1 MADTDEARRS
11 RAERAVRR
19 AQRRRDRAQ
28 TPFLHLPQEQPHT
41 VLPPLEILDPEQVEQ
56 IHQASM
62 TILEEIGLD
71 FLDDEALDILA
82 RAGAKVDRDARH
94 AWMDRELVLEAVSQA
109 PSSFTWHARN
119 PARSLVLGDRA
130 LVFAPNGGTVF
141 VQDLDR
147 GRRPGTLAD
156 YEALVKL
163 TQMCNLLHTAG
174 EQLVVPHDVPV
185 PLRHLERL
193 RLAVTL
199 SDKVLMEAAHGR
211 VIPQD
216 ALAVARLVF
225 GGELPPDG
233 PVIGGV
239 INVNS
244 PLRYDGRMLGGLISY
259 ARAGQVTIITPFIL
273 AGVMGPV
280 TLAGALAQQNAEAL
294 AGIALAQLV
303 RPGAPVIYGGF
314 TTNADLRS
322 GAPAFGT
329 PEGAWAILAGGQMAR
344 RYGLPYRGSG
354 TLNTSKL
361 PDAQA
366 AAETL
371 WALWPTVLAHTHFV
385 LHAVGWLE
393 AGLTVSFEKFLLDAE
408 NLAMFHRFLQGFP
421 VDEEGLAL
429 ASIRAVGPGGHHL
442 DTAHTRARYTTAFYQ
457 PFLSDRQPFESWQ
470 EAGALDAPARAN
482 RLWKALLAQYEPP
495 ALDPGLAE
503 ALEAFIAR
511 RKEELAGADLYR

>member
-1 MADTDEARRS
+1 MSEADAVKRE
-11 RAERAVRR
+11 RAERAARRARQRRRR
-19 AQRRRDRAQ
+19 AQS
-28 TPFLHLPQEQPHT
+28 PFLHLPREQPRSI
-41 VLPPLEILDPEQVEQ
+41 LPPLEILEPGQVEQ

-62 TILEEIGLD
+62 TILEEVGLD
-71 FLDDEALDILA
+71 FFDEEALDILA
-82 RAGAKVDRDARH
+82 RAGAKVDRGARH
-94 AWMDRELVLEAVSQA
+94 AWLDRGLVMEAVGQA

-119 PARSLVLGDRA
+119 PERSLVLGGNA
-130 LVFAPNGGTVF
+130 LAFAPNGGTVF

-163 TQMCNLLHTAG
+163 TQMCGLLHTAG

-193 RLAVTL
+193 RLSVTL
-199 SDKVLMEAAHGR
+199 SDKILMEAAHGR

-225 GGELPPDG
+225 GKELPRDG

-239 INVNS
+239 VNVNS
-244 PLRYDGRMLGGLISY
+244 PLRYDARMLGGLISY

-294 AGIALAQLV
+294 AGIALTQLV

-314 TTNADLRS
+314 TTNADLKS

-329 PEGAWAILAGGQMAR
+329 PEGAWAAIVGGQMAR

-366 AAETL
+366 AYETM
-371 WALWPTVLAHTHFV
+371 WAIWPSVLARTNFV

-393 AGLTVSFEKFLLDAE
+393 AGLTVSLEKFLIDAE

-421 VDEEGLAL
+421 VDEESLAL
-429 ASIRAVGPGGHHL
+429 ASIQAVGPGGHHL
-442 DTAHTRARYTTAFYQ
+442 GTPHTQARYTTAFYQ

-470 EAGALDAPARAN
+470 ESGELDVATRAN
-482 RLWKALLAQYEPP
+482 RLWKTLLAQYEPP
-495 ALDPGLAE
+495 PLDPGLEE

-511 RKEELAGADLYR
+511 RKRELTGADLYG